1 MHSSFAGPKVE
12 MNGDQFRCQRRFGRS
27 DGPPPE
33 AGRSHA
39 LLVVLRPLGR
49 TGGVQR
55 AGELL
60 HELLHLVVVLRL
72 STIADP
78 ELAVLV
84 FDGELIE
91 QPPQTLRQPRAVVHS
106 CSLAIGASA
115 AELAFRR
122 ISLFPVG
129 RGLDSLSRYHQ
140 FAVTSTVIAPCV
152 PDGAK
157 TA

>member
-1 MHSSFAGPKVE
+1 MPGHSRYCSKADRHCSSWRSDNDARNCGLRPAPV
-12 MNGDQFRCQRRFGRS
+12 RCSAWFGVRAARRS

-49 TGGVQR
+49 TDVVQR

-91 QPPQTLRQPRAVVHS
+91 QPPQTLRQPRAVVH
-106 CSLAIGASA
+106 CFSLAVGASA
-115 AELAFRR
+115 AEL
-122 ISLFPVG
+122 
-129 RGLDSLSRYHQ
+129 
-140 FAVTSTVIAPCV
+140 
-152 PDGAK
+152 
-157 TA
+157 